1 MAAKCTGQ
9 DVNGT
14 GSEEWKGCKEGR
26 NLYFLSIYL
35 IQTTC
40 PVLYMCNHISFL
52 QPHDVDLI
60 HPMFT
65 DEETEVEKL
74 VTCPKSL

>member
-1 MAAKCTGQ
+1 MATTRAGQ
-9 DVNGT
+9 DVNST
-14 GSEEWKGCKEGR
+14 GSEDWKECQEGG
-26 NLYFLSIYL
+26 NLHFLSIYL

-40 PVLYMCNHISFL
+40 PVLYMCDHISFSR
-52 QPHDVDLI
+52 PRDIGLI

-74 VTCPKSL
+74 VTCPRSL